1 MGFFKKIASG
11 LKKTRDAIA
20 GIFRGRVDE
29 EFFEDLESAL
39 ISADCSVGVA
49 AAVVAELRD
58 RVRDEHL
65 REEEDIKQALREL
78 LGEYLPDETE
88 EIETPAVLMIV
99 GVNGVGKTTSIGK
112 LANYFLRQGKSVTL
126 AAADTFRA
134 AASDQLSV
142 WGDRAD
148 VRVIKHE
155 EGADPSAV
163 VYDAIASCKQR
174 GTDVLIVD
182 TAGRLHNKANLM
194 KELEKMNRIIDREYP
209 EANHYNYIVLDAS
222 LGQNGVQQV
231 QAFHE
236 AVRIDGII
244 LTKLDGTAKGGV
256 VFAVNSEA
264 DIPVKFV
271 GLGETIDDLE
281 EFDKESFIE
290 AIV

>member
-1 MGFFKKIASG
+1 MGFFRKIANG

-20 GIFRGRVDE
+20 GIFRGKIDE
-29 EFFEDLESAL
+29 AFYEELEDAL
-39 ISADCSVGVA
+39 ISADCSVGIA
-49 AAVVAELRD
+49 SAVVEELRD

-65 REEEDIKQALREL
+65 REEEDVKDALREL

-112 LANYFLRQGKSVTL
+112 LAHYFLKQGKSVTL

-134 AASDQLSV
+134 AAADQLSV
-142 WGDRAD
+142 WGERAD
-148 VRVIKHE
+148 VRVIKHA

-174 GTDVLIVD
+174 KTDLLIVD

-194 KELEKMNRIIDREYP
+194 KELEKMNRVIDREYP
-209 EANHYNYIVLDAS
+209 EAHHYNYIVLDAS

-231 QAFHE
+231 QAFNE
-236 AVRIDGII
+236 CVEIDGII

-271 GLGETIDDLE
+271 GVGEKIDDLE
-281 EFDKESFIE
+281 EFDKESFIQ